1 MFVILLLSDL
11 NSDIDRYARYC
22 CVALFCT
29 GIKSDVDELIK
40 YLIDAA
46 DRGSLFVFASDFN
59 SVLKRKIKN
68 NLC

>member
-1 MFVILLLSDL
+1 MFVILFLSDL

-40 YLIDAA
+40 YLID
-46 DRGSLFVFASDFN
+46 DYYF
-59 SVLKRKIKN
+59 
-68 NLC
+68 

>member
-40 YLIDAA
+40 YLID
-46 DRGSLFVFASDFN
+46 DYYF
-59 SVLKRKIKN
+59 
-68 NLC
+68 

>member
-1 MFVILLLSDL
+1 MFVILFLSDL
-11 NSDIDRYARYC
+11 NSDI
-22 CVALFCT
+22 
-29 GIKSDVDELIK
+29 DELIK

-59 SVLKRKIKN
+59 SVLKKKIKN